1 MANSS
6 PAAPDSKNNPVYDWF
21 NERLEIGAIAD
32 DISAKYV
39 PPHVNI
45 FYCLGGITLTCFLIQ
60 FASGFAMTFYYKP
73 TVAEAYASVQYLMT

>member
-6 PAAPDSKNNPVYDWF
+6 PAASDTKNNPVYDWF

-39 PPHVNI
+39 PP
-45 FYCLGGITLTCFLIQ
+45 
-60 FASGFAMTFYYKP
+60 
-73 TVAEAYASVQYLMT
+73 